1 MRELKTSEITA
12 QLKKNAVSTI
22 AAQWQVVPKTPLDYS
37 FKEISN
43 VTEITTEES
52 HRRHEVS
59 FCKSPPSNSHN
70 LTRTHPFKLPYGA
83 GIKSITTAIR
93 LPNNHLET
101 LDNLFTLSAKI
112 VESPLHIAWID
123 LSFNNLKVID
133 KELLQFPTLSTLYLH
148 ANEISD
154 LSEIDKLVALD
165 RLRTLTLHG
174 NPVENS
180 KGYRQYTISRLITL
194 KHLDFCAITKQD
206 KKIAKAYLDY
216 CERKKVGGGDE

>member
-43 VTEITTEES
+43 ITEITTEES
-52 HRRHEVS
+52 HRRHE
-59 FCKSPPSNSHN
+59 
-70 LTRTHPFKLPYGA
+70 LPYGA